1 MSNLYEQFLTEQGVN
16 YKDVKLNMKDIN
28 LEAGLR
34 NQARLTEPLNADKVE
49 QYRGALR
56 KGAKFPNIVVWKPQG
71 STRYDPLDGNH
82 RLAACAA
89 ESVKKIGAY
98 DVEVADDATAYAIS
112 WLINDFV
119 NGMPGTPNDRFQ
131 HAMEWVT
138 RFKRT
143 AKESAAKY
151 GVDLRRL
158 RDAVTTS
165 DLRAVVMEG
174 GVRIND
180 SLTDEKLNRLAPLK
194 RQGTDLFVE
203 AAKLV
208 SETGINTAQCADLV
222 KMVQAA
228 ESFKKMDVISNFAA
242 SEEVAVARER
252 SERGCV
258 AVSRRLPGDR
268 VASMIN
274 SLYRITG
281 ANNIPALR
289 PSGKDK
295 CREVGRE
302 YRQVRAV
309 LDRVYRLREERE
321 VE

>member
-174 GVRIND
+174 GVRIN
-180 SLTDEKLNRLAPLK
+180 E
-194 RQGTDLFVE
+194 
-203 AAKLV
+203 LV